1 MSHPLSTLPGVQV
14 EAEGVSLAAEDLYAL
29 VGIRVQQRLSL
40 PALCELTFSD
50 PPGPLA
56 AAARLEPGTRDGGFM
71 STSRYRAWRFVHPD
85 LDSPDGTVGLG
96 LSPRRSIAMVDGL
109 DSVRQA
115 ILLLLST
122 IPGERVMRPDY
133 GCQLHRL
140 VFSPNDETTAGLA
153 IHYVRQAL
161 DLWEPRID
169 VLRLDAERN
178 AEDPE
183 QLTISL
189 EYRVRATQ
197 QTGTT
202 TFSFNLSGGRR

>member
-1 MSHPLSTLPGVQV
+1 
-14 EAEGVSLAAEDLYAL
+14 
-29 VGIRVQQRLSL
+29 
-40 PALCELTFSD
+40 
-50 PPGPLA
+50 
-56 AAARLEPGTRDGGFM
+56 
-71 STSRYRAWRFVHPD
+71 
-85 LDSPDGTVGLG
+85 
-96 LSPRRSIAMVDGL
+96 MVDGH

-122 IPGERVMRPDY
+122 IPGERVMRPEY

-197 QTGTT
+197 QIDTT

>member
-1 MSHPLSTLPGVQV
+1 
-14 EAEGVSLAAEDLYAL
+14 
-29 VGIRVQQRLSL
+29 
-40 PALCELTFSD
+40 
-50 PPGPLA
+50 
-56 AAARLEPGTRDGGFM
+56 
-71 STSRYRAWRFVHPD
+71 
-85 LDSPDGTVGLG
+85 
-96 LSPRRSIAMVDGL
+96 MVDGL

-133 GCQLHRL
+133 GCHLHRL

-197 QTGTT
+197 QTDIT

>member
-1 MSHPLSTLPGVQV
+1 
-14 EAEGVSLAAEDLYAL
+14 
-29 VGIRVQQRLSL
+29 
-40 PALCELTFSD
+40 
-50 PPGPLA
+50 
-56 AAARLEPGTRDGGFM
+56 
-71 STSRYRAWRFVHPD
+71 
-85 LDSPDGTVGLG
+85 
-96 LSPRRSIAMVDGL
+96 MVDDS

-161 DLWEPRID
+161 DRWEPRID

-178 AEDPE
+178 TEDPE
-183 QLTISL
+183 QLIISL

-197 QTGTT
+197 QTDAT
-202 TFSFNLSGGRR
+202 TFSFNLAGGRR